1 MKNLKRL
8 SAAVLLTCLLGLSA
22 LAGETSSPPCAPPI
36 PGETSS
42 PPCSGGQVAPD
53 PATPAQA
60 QAPSVS
66 VAAEASEFAINLLE
80 SLLLY

>member
-8 SAAVLLTCLLGLSA
+8 GVAVALTFALGLSTF
-22 LAGETSSPPCAPPI
+22 AGQIESPPCAPPV
-36 PGETSS
+36 PGQIES

-53 PATPAQA
+53 PAAPVQIE
-60 QAPSVS
+60 APSAS
-66 VAAEASEFAINLLE
+66 FASDASEFAISLIE